1 MGSRR
6 PGFHLRPRVLHGHR
20 HHWLSYRVP
29 QDGGRVRAGYSVR
42 GRRGLCAGVGAGLHV
57 LLVRRER
64 VPANRPRVGEPHDGA
79 ARGVA
84 VRVRRAL
91 QRVFSGVYAAVCGA
105 VLCARAGAEGRD
117 SGDSVCECAV
127 CVQLQLLLLRYVSGV
142 RHFAVSAVRCGVFV
156 SDCCD
161 MRLFPAEYNLW
172 REHRAGAAA
181 LLLRLNLGQLE
192 FIIDTCLHKALLFS
206 QGSPLFANL
215 MASLERRCHYLNHN
229 FRLARSA
236 RRI

>member
-1 MGSRR
+1 MRLGII
-6 PGFHLRPRVLHGHR
+6 
-20 HHWLSYRVP
+20 
-29 QDGGRVRAGYSVR
+29 
-42 GRRGLCAGVGAGLHV
+42 
-57 LLVRRER
+57 
-64 VPANRPRVGEPHDGA
+64 
-79 ARGVA
+79 
-84 VRVRRAL
+84 
-91 QRVFSGVYAAVCGA
+91 
-105 VLCARAGAEGRD
+105 RD

-156 SDCCD
+156 SDCCGSFCSFFFGASELLLFGRKGVALTPAVRFLSID